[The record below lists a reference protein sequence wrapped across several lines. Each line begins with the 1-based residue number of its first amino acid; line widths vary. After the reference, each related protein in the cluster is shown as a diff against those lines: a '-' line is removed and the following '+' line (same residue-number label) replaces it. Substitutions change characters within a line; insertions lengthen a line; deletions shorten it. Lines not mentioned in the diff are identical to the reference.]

1 MKKEILK
8 DYLLNGK
15 LDIDKLLDD
24 FYGYVYIIVKNGV
37 SIYVTDE
44 DVEEI
49 ISDIF
54 IAVWKNSKM
63 LSNTL
68 DIKAYLSGTAKNIIK
83 NKYRN
88 SEINFSISEY
98 EGKIVDNSNLEK
110 QAEENEQN
118 IIIKNT
124 LKALKKEE
132 YTIFI
137 KFYYENRTTKEIA
150 KQLNCSIGNVKVILH
165 RVRKKIRKNLE
176 DEVMA
181 MENNELKEKIRKN
194 IKEEIA
200 ISNIRK
206 EFGMKT
212 NKNKKLVYAI
222 SSICAVFILGIGI
235 FIGTSKLNN
244 NIFQDNSLEIGKTED
259 KCLNIELNINILKD
273 MSMTSLDADTKTIE
287 LEQLSEEFM
296 FMKNLLIPE
305 EYEFENSYTVY
316 IRGQKEIA
324 EYNKLHDYIL
334 NYKKDDLNNIK
345 IAFSKIEPPIRD
357 YFIQGGDKISKIGN
371 VELKISRWKE
381 MYITTFE
388 YKDIYFDIETTGIT
402 EKQLVDLLVSII
414 ENKDE

>member
-1 MKKEILK
+1 
-8 DYLLNGK
+8 
-15 LDIDKLLDD
+15 
-24 FYGYVYIIVKNGV
+24 
-37 SIYVTDE
+37 
-44 DVEEI
+44 
-49 ISDIF
+49 
-54 IAVWKNSKM
+54 
-63 LSNTL
+63 
-68 DIKAYLSGTAKNIIK
+68 
-83 NKYRN
+83 
-88 SEINFSISEY
+88 
-98 EGKIVDNSNLEK
+98 
-110 QAEENEQN
+110 
-118 IIIKNT
+118 
-124 LKALKKEE
+124 
-132 YTIFI
+132 
-137 KFYYENRTTKEIA
+137 
-150 KQLNCSIGNVKVILH
+150 
-165 RVRKKIRKNLE
+165 
-176 DEVMA
+176 

-324 EYNKLHDYIL
+324 EYNKLHDYVL

-357 YFIQGGDKISKIGN
+357 YFIQGGDKISKIGD

-388 YKDIYFDIETTGIT
+388 YKDTYFDIETTGIT

-414 ENKDE
+414 ENEEERNTDSFER